1 LALEYIPG
9 NTFFHKL
16 DPRTKMLLFLCLVVI
31 TTFILDPVGVLVL
44 LVVLVA
50 FYDVAKIPFGKL
62 WGITKP
68 LFPAMIMFFLLN
80 FFFVAPPEGSVVY
93 GYMIPPNLAPITVEG
108 VLIGI
113 TNVLRFVLFIWAV
126 RLVTLMT
133 PITDILLG
141 SVKLGM
147 PIEIST
153 ALGIAF
159 SYVPFMI
166 HEFRTVIE
174 AQRSRGAQIEHR
186 NPIRKMRAFM
196 PVLVPSIYL
205 AILRGMDIAR
215 AIESRAF
222 SYNPAKRTY
231 RRQLILQRRDKIFG
245 ALLIL
250 STVAVGILRFYLG
263 WLGYTFTF
271 SILAR
276 LLVK

>member
-1 LALEYIPG
+1 MALEYIPG
-9 NTFFHKL
+9 HTFFHRL
-16 DPRTKMLLFLCLVVI
+16 DPRTKILLFFCLTVI
-31 TTFILDPVGVLVL
+31 TTLVLDPVGVLVL
-44 LVVLVA
+44 LIVLVG
-50 FYDVAKIPFGKL
+50 FYALADIPFAKL
-62 WGITKP
+62 WEITKP

-80 FFFVAPPEGSVVY
+80 FFFVSAPEGSKVY
-93 GYMIPPNLAPITVEG
+93 GYIIPPNLAPLTMEG
-108 VLIGI
+108 LLIGI
-113 TNVLRFVLFIWAV
+113 TNVLRFVLFVWAV
-126 RLVTLMT
+126 RLVTLVT

-147 PIEIST
+147 PIEISIS
-153 ALGIAF
+153 LGIAF

-174 AQRSRGAQIEHR
+174 AQRSRGAQIDQK
-186 NPIRKMRAFM
+186 NPLKKMFAFM

-231 RRQLILQRRDKIFG
+231 RRQLILKRQDKIFG
-245 ALLIL
+245 AVLIVA
-250 STVAVGILRFYLG
+250 TVTIGILRFYMG

-271 SILAR
+271 RILTR
-276 LLVK
+276 LLIK

>member
-1 LALEYIPG
+1 LALEYMPG
-9 NTFFHKL
+9 NTFFHRL
-16 DPRTKMLLFLCLVVI
+16 DARTKMLLFLCLTVI
-31 TTFILDPVGVLVL
+31 TTFVLDPVGVLAIL
-44 LVVLVA
+44 ISLVA
-50 FYDVAKIPFGKL
+50 CYAVANIPFSKL
-62 WGITKP
+62 WEITKP

-80 FFFVAPPEGSVVY
+80 FFFVSPPVGSKVY
-93 GYMIPPNLAPITVEG
+93 GYVIPPDLAPITIEG
-108 VLIGI
+108 VLIGT
-113 TNVLRFVLFIWAV
+113 TNVLRFVLFVWAV
-126 RLVTLMT
+126 RLVTLVT

-141 SVKLGM
+141 SVKVGM
-147 PIEIST
+147 PIEIAT

-174 AQRSRGAQIEHR
+174 AQRSRGAQIEHK
-186 NPIRKMRAFM
+186 NPIKKMRAFT

-231 RRQLILQRRDKIFG
+231 RRQLVLRRQDKLFGTILI
-245 ALLIL
+245 AV
-250 STVAVGILRFYLG
+250 TVAIGILRFYMG

>member
-1 LALEYIPG
+1 MALEYVPG
-9 NTFFHKL
+9 NTFFHRL
-16 DPRTKMLLFLCLVVI
+16 DARTKMLMFLCLTIIATLV
-31 TTFILDPVGVLVL
+31 LDPIGVLL
-44 LVVLVA
+44 LLMIIAA
-50 FYDVAKIPFGKL
+50 FYELAKIPFVKL
-62 WGITKP
+62 WEITKP

-80 FFFVAPPEGSVVY
+80 FFFVAPPAGSKVY
-93 GYMIPPNLAPITVEG
+93 AYLISPNLAPITVEG
-108 VLIGI
+108 VLVGI
-113 TNVLRFVLFIWAV
+113 TNVLRFVLFIWVV
-126 RLVTLMT
+126 RLVTLVT

-141 SVKLGM
+141 CVKLGM

-174 AQRSRGAQIEHR
+174 AQRSRGAQLENK
-186 NPIRKMRAFM
+186 NPIKKMRAFM

-231 RRQLILQRRDKIFG
+231 RRQLVIKRQDKIFG
-245 ALLIL
+245 AILIVI
-250 STVAVGILRFYLG
+250 TTAICVLRFYMG

-271 SILAR
+271 SILTR
-276 LLVK
+276 LLIK

>member
-1 LALEYIPG
+1 LALEYLPG
-9 NTFFHKL
+9 DSFFHKL
-16 DPRTKMLLFLCLVVI
+16 DARTKMLMFLCLTVI
-31 TTFILDPVGVLVL
+31 ATLVLDPVGVLIL
-44 LVVLVA
+44 LTFIVF
-50 FYDVAKIPFGKL
+50 FYEVAKIPFVKL
-62 WGITKP
+62 GEITKP

-80 FFFVAPPEGSVVY
+80 FFFVAAPEGSKVY
-93 GYMIPPNLAPITVEG
+93 AYLIPPNLAPITVEG
-108 VLIGI
+108 ILIGI

-126 RLVTLMT
+126 RLVTLVT

-141 SVKLGM
+141 SVKVGM
-147 PIEIST
+147 PIEIATS
-153 ALGIAF
+153 LGIAF

-174 AQRSRGAQIEHR
+174 AQRSRGAQIEHK
-186 NPIRKMRAFM
+186 NPIKKMRAFM

-231 RRQLILQRRDKIFG
+231 RRQLVLKRQDKVFGTILIVITL
-245 ALLIL
+245 AI
-250 STVAVGILRFYLG
+250 GILRFYLG

-271 SILAR
+271 NILAR